1 MKATEAQQADLLSL
15 ATLDAEIS
23 RTKAAIGALVS
34 ESAFS
39 ALRAEQRDFAAA
51 LITSRNELD
60 TVELEIS
67 RAEADLHLVEQRIK
81 RDDERLNQTQ
91 SSKDAQGIQSELTTL
106 AKRKSDLEDFELEVL
121 ERKDA
126 AAAAFAAVLE
136 QKTELET
143 RLAKLEADNEAA
155 IMKLRSGLD
164 LTAQARAKQA
174 TNIPADLLEL
184 FEKKATRGV
193 PAGKLTGREC
203 GACRITLG
211 ATAYNEIANLARDEI
226 ATCPDCQAILVR

>member
-15 ATLDAEIS
+15 ATLDAEIG
-23 RTKAAIGALVS
+23 RTKAAISALVS

-67 RAEADLHLVEQRIK
+67 RAETDLHLVEQRIK

-91 SSKDAQGIQSELTTL
+91 SSKDAQAIQSELATL

-143 RLAKLEADNEAA
+143 RLAKLEAENEAA

-164 LTAQARAKQA
+164 LTVQARAKQA
-174 TNIPADLLEL
+174 INIPADLLEL

-211 ATAYNEIANLARDEI
+211 ATAYNEIASLARDEI

>member
-1 MKATEAQQADLLSL
+1 MKATQAQQADLLSL
-15 ATLDAEIS
+15 ATLDAEINRS
-23 RTKAAIGALVS
+23 KAGIGALVT
-34 ESAFS
+34 EAAFS
-39 ALRAEQRDFAAA
+39 ALRSEQRDFAAA
-51 LITSRNELD
+51 LISSRNELD

-67 RAEADLHLVEQRIK
+67 RAETDLHLVEQRIK
-81 RDDERLNQTQ
+81 RDEERLNQTQ
-91 SSKDAQGIQSELTTL
+91 SSKDAQGIQSELVTL

-126 AAAAFAAVLE
+126 AATAFKVVLE

-143 RLAKLEADNEAA
+143 RLAKLESENEAA

-164 LTAQARAKQA
+164 LTVQARAKQA
-174 TNIPADLLEL
+174 INIPAELLEL
-184 FEKKATRGV
+184 FEKKAARGIPV
-193 PAGKLTGREC
+193 GKLNGREC

-211 ATAYNEIANLARDEI
+211 ATAYNEISGLARDEI

>member
-1 MKATEAQQADLLSL
+1 L

-23 RTKAAIGALVS
+23 RSKAVIGALIT

-39 ALRAEQRDFAAA
+39 TLRSEQRDFAAA

-67 RAEADLHLVEQRIK
+67 RAETDLHLVEQRIK
-81 RDDERLNQTQ
+81 RDEERLNQTQ
-91 SSKDAQGIQSELTTL
+91 SSKDAQGIQSELATL

-126 AAAAFAAVLE
+126 AAAAFAVVLE
-136 QKTELET
+136 QKTELEN
-143 RLAKLEADNEAA
+143 RLAKLEAENEAA

-164 LTAQARAKQA
+164 LTVQARAKQA
-174 TNIPADLLEL
+174 ANIPAELLEL
-184 FEKKATRGV
+184 FEKKASRGIPV
-193 PAGKLTGREC
+193 GKLNGREC
-203 GACRITLG
+203 GACRISLG
-211 ATAYNEIANLARDEI
+211 ATAYNEISVLARDEI

>member
-1 MKATEAQQADLLSL
+1 MKATENQQADLLSL

-23 RTKAAIGALVS
+23 RSKAVIGALIT

-39 ALRAEQRDFAAA
+39 TLRSEQRDFAAA

-67 RAEADLHLVEQRIK
+67 RAETDLHLVEQRIK
-81 RDDERLNQTQ
+81 RDEERLNQTQ
-91 SSKDAQGIQSELTTL
+91 SSKDAQGIQSELATL

-126 AAAAFAAVLE
+126 AAAAFAVVLE
-136 QKTELET
+136 QKTELEN
-143 RLAKLEADNEAA
+143 RLAKLEAENEAA

-164 LTAQARAKQA
+164 LTVQARAKQA
-174 TNIPADLLEL
+174 ANIPAELLEL
-184 FEKKATRGV
+184 FEKKASRGIPV
-193 PAGKLTGREC
+193 GKLNGREC
-203 GACRITLG
+203 GACRISLG
-211 ATAYNEIANLARDEI
+211 ATAYNEISVLARDEI

>member
-1 MKATEAQQADLLSL
+1 MKATETQQADLMSL
-15 ATLDAEIS
+15 AALDAEIG
-23 RTKAAIGALVS
+23 RNKAAIGALVS
-34 ESAFS
+34 ESSFS
-39 ALRAEQRDFAAA
+39 ALRSEQRELAAA

-67 RAEADLHLVEQRIK
+67 RAEADLHLVEQRIN
-81 RDDERLNQTQ
+81 RDEERLNQTQ
-91 SSKDAQGIQSELTTL
+91 SSKDAQGIQSELVTL

-121 ERKDA
+121 DRKEA
-126 AAAAFAAVLE
+126 AASAFQAVLAS
-136 QKTELET
+136 KTELET

-164 LTAQARAKQA
+164 LSVQGRAKQA
-174 TNIPADLLEL
+174 SNIPAELLEL
-184 FEKKATRGV
+184 FEKKASRGV
-193 PAGKLTGREC
+193 PVGKLTGREC

-211 ATAYNEIANLARDEI
+211 ATAYNEISNLARDEI

>member
-1 MKATEAQQADLLSL
+1 MKATAAQQADLLSL

-23 RTKAAIGALVS
+23 RSRAAIGALVS

-39 ALRAEQRDFAAA
+39 VLRAEQRDLAAA

-67 RAEADLHLVEQRIK
+67 RAETDLHLVEQRIK
-81 RDDERLNQTQ
+81 RDEERLNQTQ
-91 SSKDAQGIQSELTTL
+91 SSKDAQGIQSELVTL

-121 ERKDA
+121 DRKEA
-126 AAAAFAAVLE
+126 ASAAFTVVLE

-143 RLAKLEADNEAA
+143 RLAKLESENESA

-164 LTAQARAKQA
+164 LTVQARAKQA
-174 TNIPADLLEL
+174 ALIPVELLEL
-184 FEKKATRGV
+184 FEKKATRGIAV
-193 PAGKLTGREC
+193 GKLTGREC

-211 ATAYNEIANLARDEI
+211 ATAYNEIVNLASDEI